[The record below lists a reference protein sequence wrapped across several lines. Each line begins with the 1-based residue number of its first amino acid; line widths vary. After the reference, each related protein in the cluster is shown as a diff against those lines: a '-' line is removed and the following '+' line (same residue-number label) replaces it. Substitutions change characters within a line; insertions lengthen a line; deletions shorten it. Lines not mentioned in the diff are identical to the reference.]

1 RAAGSSVTTR
11 TGPSALAWR
20 SAVVRAR
27 SRAISRTVRA
37 SGIRNASATI
47 EVTARETRTS
57 VFLMTAGRA
66 RPAGPRRPAPC
77 AGSGGWRRS
86 RRACGAARTGGRR
99 WSGRRRTP
107 AATPPRGVRG
117 APRRGRGGRRGR
129 RGGRTRGGSARGA
142 CRPAVEVEVE
152 AADGQLGG
160 RPGPRGPAQD
170 GREPGAEVLD
180 GERFYEVVVRARVQ
194 QPDDLGL
201 VVARRRDDDG
211 DVGDSAQHLQHF
223 RAVEVGQP
231 QIENDDVGGRL
242 RDLPQRVHRGA
253 DAAYDVRPHGQF
265 PNQGGP
271 DIRVILDHQNTR

>member
-1 RAAGSSVTTR
+1 SRAAGSSVTTR

-86 RRACGAARTGGRR
+86 RRAWAQPGQVDVDGLVVAVRLPPHLREEFAARHDAAGAGGEV
-99 WSGRRRTP
+99 GEEVEL
-107 AATPPRGVRG
+107 AAGQFEGLAVQCG
-117 APRRGRGGRRGR
+117 L
-129 RGGRTRGGSARGA
+129 
-142 CRPAVEVEVE
+142 PAVEVDVQ

-194 QPDDLGL
+194 QPDDLG
-201 VVARRRDDDG
+201 
-211 DVGDSAQHLQHF
+211 
-223 RAVEVGQP
+223 
-231 QIENDDVGGRL
+231 
-242 RDLPQRVHRGA
+242 
-253 DAAYDVRPHGQF
+253 
-265 PNQGGP
+265 
-271 DIRVILDHQNTR
+271 